1 MLAQERQSRM
11 VQYIKQRLTV
21 SVNELSEYFDVSA
34 MTVRRDLE
42 LLEEKGLVERI
53 HGGAMAQPAVA
64 GLREEERAIRNV
76 DQKALI
82 GEMAARLV
90 QDGQTIF
97 IDAGTTTIELA
108 RRLLDRRGLTVVTNS
123 VKVLSTL
130 ADAPGINLVGV
141 GGTVY
146 GGAWSFVGPLAEAGI
161 RRFLSDQAFL
171 GITGLSLEHGLSEMT
186 IFEANSKSLIIQ
198 QSQRAV
204 LLADSS
210 KFEKVSPISVAP
222 LSDIDVIITDDRL
235 SPDLVSAYQQTGVE
249 LVLARENITLPG
261 KMLPATAIVV

>member
-21 SVNELSEYFDVSA
+21 SVNELSDFFDISA

-42 LLEEKGLVERI
+42 LLEEKGLVARI
-53 HGGAMAQPAVA
+53 HGGAMAQPTVA
-64 GLREEERAIRNV
+64 GLREEERAARNV
-76 DQKALI
+76 HQKALI
-82 GEMAARLV
+82 GEEAARLV

-97 IDAGTTTIELA
+97 IDAGTTTIQLA

-123 VKVLSTL
+123 VKVLSSL
-130 ADAPGINLVGV
+130 ADAQGINLVGV

-146 GGAWSFVGPLAEAGI
+146 GGAWSFVGPLAEAAI
-161 RRFLSDQAFL
+161 RRFHTDLAFL
-171 GITGLSLEHGLSEMT
+171 GITGLSLERGLSEMT
-186 IFEANSKSLIIQ
+186 IFEATSKSLIVQ

-222 LSDIDVIITDDRL
+222 LSEIDVIITDDSL
-235 SPDLVSAYQQTGVE
+235 PPDLVSAYQQTGVE
-249 LVLARENITLPG
+249 LILAHQNNSQPG
-261 KMLPATAIVV
+261 KLLPALANPL